1 MPNEHIIII
10 HTGQAALEIIELEL
24 KKQQEGQT
32 NGVKLLILDYNL
44 PEING
49 LDLIKRAHEL
59 Y

>member
-1 MPNEHIIII
+1 MPSEHITII

-24 KKQQEGQT
+24 KKQQAGQT
-32 NGVKLLILDYNL
+32 KGVQLLILDYNL

-49 LDLIKRAHEL
+49 LDLIKRADEL